1 MSSYKKKTKTIYITR
16 HGETDMN
23 TDPTPRVRG
32 RIDVPLNAMGI
43 AHAKALG
50 DYIKDMNIG
59 KIYYSS
65 INRAKQTAELIAG
78 QHSTKLELVEEPLLI
93 DISWGDWEGK
103 TYLEAFG
110 KEDGGDYK
118 NAPERLSIP
127 NGESFYSVQDR
138 IKKFLDRFWY
148 SDEDVCF
155 ICSHGAIANM
165 FSCMINESSFRHFRT
180 MAMEGC
186 GLSVVKMKGIGQ
198 FVIDTWNA
206 HHFLKEGEAK
216 YLEKKEK
223 EKENK

>member
-1 MSSYKKKTKTIYITR
+1 
-16 HGETDMN
+16 
-23 TDPTPRVRG
+23 
-32 RIDVPLNAMGI
+32 
-43 AHAKALG
+43 
-50 DYIKDMNIG
+50 MNIG

-138 IKKFLDRFWY
+138 IKKFLDRSWY